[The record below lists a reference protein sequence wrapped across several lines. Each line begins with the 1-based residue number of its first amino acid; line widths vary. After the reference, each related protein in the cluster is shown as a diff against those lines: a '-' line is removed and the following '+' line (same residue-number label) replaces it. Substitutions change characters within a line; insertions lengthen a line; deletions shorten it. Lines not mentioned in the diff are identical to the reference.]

1 MSTATRRT
9 AGPLGRGLA
18 SLIPTAGATPADPI
32 ASANGPVVREIPLS
46 AIRRNPYQPR
56 THFAEGALDDLTAS
70 VAEHGVLQPV
80 VVVPVEGGYQLIAGE
95 RRTRAAEQAGLRS
108 IPAVIRTA
116 DELAQLS
123 LALVE
128 NLQRSDLGPLEE
140 ARAYRRLIDEFGL
153 TQEEVARRVGRSRP
167 AVANT
172 LRLLAVAPAVQEAL
186 AAGRITE
193 GHARALAALP
203 DHGAQVAALAV
214 VTERGATVRQTE
226 SLVRETA
233 AERPAPVR
241 AAAAD
246 DPDLAR
252 LSDELQHALGTRV
265 TLTPGRQGGR
275 ITITWYDD
283 EELSRLV
290 DRLTGGTR

>member
-1 MSTATRRT
+1 MSTPARRS
-9 AGPLGRGLA
+9 AGPLGRGLS
-18 SLIPTAGATPADPI
+18 SLIPTAGATAADPI
-32 ASANGPVVREIPLS
+32 VAGSGPVVREIPVA

-56 THFAEGALDDLTAS
+56 THFAEGALDDLAAS

-95 RRTRAAEQAGLRS
+95 RRTRAAEQAGLRT

-172 LRLLAVAPAVQEAL
+172 LRLLSVAPAVQEAL

-214 VTERGATVRQTE
+214 VTERGATVRATE
-226 SLVRETA
+226 SLVRDA
-233 AERPAPVR
+233 AVERPAPARGPVP
-241 AAAAD
+241 D

-252 LSDELQHALGTRV
+252 LADDLQHALGTRV
-265 TLTPGRQGGR
+265 TLTPARQGGR

-283 EELSRLV
+283 EELGRLV
-290 DRLTGGTR
+290 DRLMGGTR

>member
-9 AGPLGRGLA
+9 ASPLGRGLA

-56 THFAEGALDDLTAS
+56 THFAEGALEDLTAS

-167 AVANT
+167 TVANT

-193 GHARALAALP
+193 GHARAIAALQ

-233 AERPAPVR
+233 TERPAPVR

-252 LSDELQHALGTRV
+252 LADDLQHALGTRV

-275 ITITWYDD
+275 ITITWHDD